1 MSTIE
6 TIRFRLRDDVETEDF
21 IRRNRYVETEYM
33 ERRPGFQSRETAVSE
48 DGEWMVSV
56 HWATVED
63 AEATIGAFFGASET
77 QDFLAAIDL
86 PTVSSGRYQRVGR

>member
-6 TIRFRLRDDVETEDF
+6 TIRFRLRDDIDTEDF
-21 IRRNRYVETEYM
+21 LRRNRHVETEYM

-56 HWATVED
+56 HWATPED
-63 AEATIGAFFGASET
+63 ADATIAAFFGAAET

-86 PTVSSGRYQRVGR
+86 PTVSSGRYRRVGR